1 MTKKPRNPADY
12 VIGDDV
18 QVSDVDLKQ
27 EEVYVDGERLT
38 DERVEQMASESL
50 RLAREREANL
60 IPGGKSLS
68 GGSAHSPAVQVVVS
82 KATHAK
88 LKELARSRKMSVS
101 KLLRPVLDEFV
112 QRETGR
118 ILPRR

>member
-18 QVSDVDLKQ
+18 EVSDVDLKQ

-50 RLAREREANL
+50 RLARERSQPDSWRQVSVRRLCAL
-60 IPGGKSLS
+60 AGCAGGRFE
-68 GGSAHSPAVQVVVS
+68 GYPRQAQGAGAQP
-82 KATHAK
+82 
-88 LKELARSRKMSVS
+88 E
-101 KLLRPVLDEFV
+101 DE
-112 QRETGR
+112 R
-118 ILPRR
+118 I

>member
-18 QVSDVDLKQ
+18 EVSDVDLKQ

-50 RLAREREANL
+50 RLAREREA
-60 IPGGKSLS
+60 
-68 GGSAHSPAVQVVVS
+68 
-82 KATHAK
+82 T
-88 LKELARSRKMSVS
+88 
-101 KLLRPVLDEFV
+101 
-112 QRETGR
+112 
-118 ILPRR
+118 

>member
-18 QVSDVDLKQ
+18 EVSDVDLKQ

-50 RLAREREANL
+50 RLAREREK
-60 IPGGKSLS
+60 P
-68 GGSAHSPAVQVVVS
+68 
-82 KATHAK
+82 T
-88 LKELARSRKMSVS
+88 
-101 KLLRPVLDEFV
+101 
-112 QRETGR
+112 
-118 ILPRR
+118 